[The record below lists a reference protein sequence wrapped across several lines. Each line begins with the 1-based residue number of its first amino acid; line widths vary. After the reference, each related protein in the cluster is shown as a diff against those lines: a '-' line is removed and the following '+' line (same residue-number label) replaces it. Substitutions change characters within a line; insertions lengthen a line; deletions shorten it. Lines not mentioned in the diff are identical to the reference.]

1 MFLPIL
7 PGLLSDRMQRIPKT
21 PPSWTQKQIHF
32 CPTQA
37 NPVGT
42 HVRPELCSRPC
53 RRVQSVLLDL
63 VLKVL
68 ALYKVGNVIIVSLL
82 GLLHVLVALS
92 QLAERGERVR
102 AELVQDARDELSEL
116 LVLAAAVNGE
126 GVGLEG
132 SMN

>member
-1 MFLPIL
+1 M
-7 PGLLSDRMQRIPKT
+7 
-21 PPSWTQKQIHF
+21 
-32 CPTQA
+32 
-37 NPVGT
+37 
-42 HVRPELCSRPC
+42 
-53 RRVQSVLLDL
+53 LLDL